1 MSTEQSFVGKAL
13 NALDVAPAITVQK
26 VTPINEKYARVTG
39 TIRATATAEQL
50 RNAVTRLGDRLC
62 AVAGSFVK
70 VNKTGMAHTVEGIV
84 TVHQERIALTPEI
97 RDNFKAVSSSMYLD
111 EEEKIW
117 NLKRTPAG
125 EILIR
130 AAVGD
135 EDTLLSNMLQSVAS
149 SSPQSRDVHRQASEC
164 DASRASIQGG
174 DLALFVGSE
183 GTPVMGFVVA
193 AVANAD
199 GTDAGLSMVTR
210 SMEDVE
216 LIDRNQV
223 VAFVAGSELE
233 LQKDDAVKAL
243 ASGGRVDMDFIA
255 NYYRQVFMRD
265 TAYFE
270 KFMER
275 FNAHVFA

>member
-1 MSTEQSFVGKAL
+1 MNTKNTFVDKAL
-13 NALDVAPAITVQK
+13 NAMDVAPAITVQK
-26 VTPINEKYARVTG
+26 VTPINSKYARVTG
-39 TIRATATAEQL
+39 TIRATASAQQL
-50 RNAVTRLGDRLC
+50 RQAVSQLGDRLC
-62 AVAGSFVK
+62 AVAGTFVK
-70 VNKTGMAHTVEGIV
+70 VNKTGMSHTVEGIV
-84 TVHQERIALTPEI
+84 TVHQERIALTPEV
-97 RDNFKAVSSSMYLD
+97 RDRFKAVSSSMYLD

-125 EILIR
+125 DVLIR
-130 AAVGD
+130 ANVGD
-135 EDTLLSNMLQSVAS
+135 EDELLSNMLQSVAS
-149 SSPQSRDVHRQASEC
+149 SSPQSRDVQRQASEC

-174 DLALFVGSE
+174 DLAVYVGRDE
-183 GTPVMGFVVA
+183 QPVMGFVVA

-199 GTDAGLSMVTR
+199 GTDAGLSMVSR

-223 VAFVAGSELE
+223 VAFVTGNELE
-233 LQKDDAVKAL
+233 LPEDEAVKAL

-265 TAYFE
+265 PAYFE